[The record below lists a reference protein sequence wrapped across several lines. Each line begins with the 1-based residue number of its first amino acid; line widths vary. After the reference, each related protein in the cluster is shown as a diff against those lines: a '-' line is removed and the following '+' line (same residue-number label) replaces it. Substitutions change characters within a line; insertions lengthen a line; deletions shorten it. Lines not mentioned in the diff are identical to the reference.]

1 MKWLPLPVSVAR
13 VVPYFSHL
21 QLPLGLSIKSPH
33 WNFMA
38 VEWRHAQMRSLK
50 FNPQCDSDK
59 QTISCA
65 SSLGAVY
72 GMSAVMSISLR
83 YFVIIFACQWP
94 LKCKMYVGITIIE
107 FERGWQSRMVN
118 TKAFYVLF
126 LFKWILV
133 EKRESFREF
142 YRGHFYLCNPRL
154 P

>member
-1 MKWLPLPVSVAR
+1 
-13 VVPYFSHL
+13 
-21 QLPLGLSIKSPH
+21 
-33 WNFMA
+33 MA

-65 SSLGAVY
+65 TLGAVY

-94 LKCKMYVGITIIE
+94 LKRKMYVGITIE
-107 FERGWQSRMVN
+107 FEREWQSRMVN

-126 LFKWILV
+126 RFKWILV
-133 EKRESFREF
+133 EK
-142 YRGHFYLCNPRL
+142 
-154 P
+154 